1 MATVRCPHCQKRLAD
16 ASWALKAH
24 AWAKPACRV
33 SVPESMRLE
42 IEEEERQQPSDTSA
56 FHCPGCGKSLANGG
70 EALKAHAWSRA
81 QCRRRIPAEMRAEI
95 EEEEAEAEQT
105 RCEECPGCGRKLANG
120 CDALL
125 NHAWMKRE
133 CRWALPAALKQ
144 KLRSWEEE
152 GVGDIAVEEPQ
163 PQKGDRGDYMCPLC
177 RKRAHPGADDL
188 LGLIEHLREYHN
200 VAEVAVPAVLNLA
213 KWDSHGARA

>member
-1 MATVRCPHCQKRLAD
+1 MLAFTGKSARAHQPALVCLAGIMATVRCGHCQKRLAD

-95 EEEEAEAEQT
+95 EEEEA
-105 RCEECPGCGRKLANG
+105 
-120 CDALL
+120 LL
-125 NHAWMKRE
+125 NMKLSCRGSIRRANNIVE
-133 CRWALPAALKQ
+133 VVFMLQNLATRYGMGDSAGFVCRW
-144 KLRSWEEE
+144 
-152 GVGDIAVEEPQ
+152 
-163 PQKGDRGDYMCPLC
+163 RGQT
-177 RKRAHPGADDL
+177 
-188 LGLIEHLREYHN
+188 IN
-200 VAEVAVPAVLNLA
+200 T
-213 KWDSHGARA
+213 